1 MATYN
6 SNSSNQRD
14 IMSTLYFRNPVHAS
28 YAESSLPGNM
38 VYMDYLSTGPFSD
51 NIANQTL
58 PVPNVVLSQESPVG
72 PSEVAPRFGE
82 HNNNV
87 WRDGKNEMFMKQI
100 GFEQIN
106 DHTGL
111 RSQMGILNGERS
123 FDSNVFA
130 VRGQGLSLS
139 LSTQIP
145 SAFSFQYRQSNNEIS
160 LLASHQST
168 SGDNGSCRD
177 DGSTNKHSRNAE
189 FPPAYTGGDFE
200 SLANIVPN
208 SKYLKVAQQLL
219 DEVVNRHKAL
229 KLESDKSLRFH
240 APVCITGCKETE
252 GGLKAVAL
260 PPPMG
265 GIDSNSQEST
275 ATSTSDL
282 SLAER
287 EDIQN
292 KMTKLLAMLDEID
305 RRYKHYYHQM
315 QIVVSS
321 FDVIAGFGA
330 AKSYTALASQTISQH
345 FRCLR
350 DAISGHIR
358 ASQKILGD
366 QCTIYGKG
374 GGLSRLRLVDQQL
387 RQQRALQQL
396 GMIQQHAWRPQR
408 GLPESSVSILR
419 AWLFEHFLHPY
430 PKDSDKIM
438 LARQTGLTRSQV
450 SNWFINARV
459 RLWKPMVEEMYK
471 EEIGDA
477 EMDSNSSSE
486 NPTKAMDEIG
496 PSEDRE
502 ESQSMKSASEV
513 CHMSQYT
520 DSKSDIASDVEMS
533 GTTAGTNYAKLKLR
547 DQRPNADDCR
557 FLQDALVHSDGS
569 GRFITYQMA
578 ELGRFESNGGGGGVS
593 LTLGLQHCD
602 GGGLP
607 VSGAEQNFVPVR
619 GGDDDMYNSTSVGAD
634 TTVYECMDLGN
645 QRHRFGSSHLLHDFV
660 A

>member
-387 RQQRALQQL
+387 RQQKALQQV
-396 GMIQQHAWRPQR
+396 GMIQQHTWRPQR

-419 AWLFEHFLHPY
+419 AWLFENFLNPY
-430 PKDSDKIM
+430 PTDSDKIM
-438 LARQTGLTRSQV
+438 LAKQTGLTRSQV

-459 RLWKPMVEEMYK
+459 RLWKPMIEDIYK
-471 EEIGDA
+471 EEIGDI

-486 NPTKAMDEIG
+486 NALKVRDDEV
-496 PSEDRE
+496 R
-502 ESQSMKSASEV
+502 ASEGRKELQSLNEQSP
-513 CHMSQYT
+513 HSN
-520 DSKSDIASDVEMS
+520 SRINSNNE
-533 GTTAGTNYAKLKLR
+533 AKDYVNHKLMDHR
-547 DQRPNADDCR
+547 ADEGECS
-557 FLQDALVHSDGS
+557 FIQDAALVHQTEETGK
-569 GRFITYQMA
+569 FMAYQMA
-578 ELGRFESNGGGGGVS
+578 ELGGLGNGGVS
-593 LTLGLQHCD
+593 LTLGLEHFD
-602 GGGLP
+602 HSGLP
-607 VSGAEQNFVPVR
+607 ASGAQQDFVTMR
-619 GGDDDMYNSTSVGAD
+619 GDEVYNTASAAEAEMVEYDS
-634 TTVYECMDLGN
+634 MDLGN
-645 QRHRFGSSHLLHDFV
+645 RRHGFGSLLLHDFV